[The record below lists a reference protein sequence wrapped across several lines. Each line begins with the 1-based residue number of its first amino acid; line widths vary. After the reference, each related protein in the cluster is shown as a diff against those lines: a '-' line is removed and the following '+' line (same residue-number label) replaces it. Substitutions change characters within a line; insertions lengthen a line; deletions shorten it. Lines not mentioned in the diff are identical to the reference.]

1 MRKKCLFVL
10 LAVVAAATSTGDS
23 RGGGVMMQ
31 QDIPLGQP
39 KTKGQLSLEETIS
52 RRRSR
57 RSFST
62 RPLTLA
68 QVGQLLWCAQG
79 ITDERSQKR
88 ASPSAGA
95 TYPLEVFIAVGKGG
109 VDGLEAGVYRYVPSE
124 HALERTGAGDIRA
137 RVAKAALGQQF
148 LAEAPVDL
156 LVAADYDRTT
166 RRYGERGIRY
176 VHMEVGH
183 VGQNVYLQAEAL
195 GLGTVVVGA
204 FRDELVARAF
214 GLPKELR
221 PLCIMPVGHARSQP

>member
-1 MRKKCLFVL
+1 
-10 LAVVAAATSTGDS
+10 
-23 RGGGVMMQ
+23 MQ
-31 QDIPLGQP
+31 QSIPLGQP
-39 KTKGQLSLEETIS
+39 NTKGQVSLEETIS

-57 RSFST
+57 RSFSAK
-62 RPLTLA
+62 PLTLT

-79 ITDERSQKR
+79 ITDEHSHKR

-95 TYPLEVFIAVGKGG
+95 TYPLEVFIAAGEGG

-124 HALERTGAGDIRA
+124 HALVLSGAGDIRA

-148 LAEAPVDL
+148 LAEAPLDL
-156 LVAADYDRTT
+156 LVAADYERTT
-166 RRYGERGIRY
+166 ARYGERGIRY

-183 VGQNVYLQAEAL
+183 VGQNLYLQAEAL

-204 FRDELVARAF
+204 FQDELVASAF
-214 GLPKELR
+214 GLPEELK